1 MSLSNKDNPV
11 AEPEKPAKK
20 TTEKPEPPRLARA
33 SESGDAGVQNLLAQQ
48 SIHASNGDDEQV
60 ADVDRQLAE
69 LGFTAK

>member
-1 MSLSNKDNPV
+1 MSNADNPA
-11 AEPEKPAKK
+11 AEKKPEPKK
-20 TTEKPEPPRLARA
+20 TAEKKPEPPRLARA
-33 SESGDAGVQNLLAQQ
+33 SESGDAGVQNLLAQR